1 MKLLRSTGVAMRLAE
16 VSSAHL
22 LPELNVVGNRW
33 ISLMADQTRGYAY
46 IQP

>member
-1 MKLLRSTGVAMRLAE
+1 MRLAE